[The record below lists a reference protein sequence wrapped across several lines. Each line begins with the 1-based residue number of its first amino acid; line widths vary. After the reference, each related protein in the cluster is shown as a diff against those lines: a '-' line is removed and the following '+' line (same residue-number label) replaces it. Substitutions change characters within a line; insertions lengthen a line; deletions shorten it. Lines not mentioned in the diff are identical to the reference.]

1 MIASLEGEVLA
12 TSDLSMVINVNGV
25 GFKVNCPESFVL
37 EHGTGDNIFVFT
49 QLIVRENDLSLY
61 GFGTEEERK
70 FFNLLLMVDGIGPK
84 AALNTLSKLALP
96 DLQYAIVS
104 ENIDLLS
111 KVPGIGRKTAQKISL
126 YLKDKVSSDTLTE
139 PIQSKVN
146 ENQVD
151 LLSALTNLGYTQPE
165 AQKAIQH
172 LPFEPKLSLE
182 ESLLACLNYLQKF

>member
-12 TSDLSMVINVNGV
+12 ISDLSMVINVNGV

-126 YLKDKVSSDTLTE
+126 YLQDKVSSDTLTE

>member
-12 TSDLSMVINVNGV
+12 ISDLSMVINVNGV

>member
-1 MIASLEGEVLA
+1 MIASLEGEIQA
-12 TSDLSMVINVNGV
+12 ISDLSIVINVNGV

-37 EHGTGDNIFVFT
+37 EHSTGDNVLVFT

-70 FFNLLLMVDGIGPK
+70 FFNLLLLVDGIGPK
-84 AALNTLSKLALP
+84 AALNTLSKLALS
-96 DLQYAIVS
+96 DLQYAIVT

-111 KVPGIGRKTAQKISL
+111 KVPGIGRKTAQKIAL
-126 YLKDKVSSDTLTE
+126 YLKDKVSSESLTE
-139 PIQSKVN
+139 PIQFKVN
-146 ENQVD
+146 ENQAD
-151 LLSALTNLGYTQPE
+151 LLSALTNLGYSQIE

-182 ESLLACLNYLQKF
+182 ESLLACLNYLQRL

>member
-12 TSDLSMVINVNGV
+12 ISDLSMVINVNGV

-182 ESLLACLNYLQKF
+182 ESFLACLNYLQKF